1 MDRRR
6 AFTVAALTAAL
17 LLPLSGCATTS
28 SSGAGGKPKV
38 RLSAKRMCE
47 AHGGT
52 YNAQGQSCSYASQTR
67 QAKQSCQDQGG
78 VYLPEEQYCEI
89 ETGN

>member
-6 AFTVAALTAAL
+6 AFTGIALATTL
-17 LLPLSGCATTS
+17 LLPLSGCAAT
-28 SSGAGGKPKV
+28 KKV
-38 RLSAKRMCE
+38 RLSAKWMCG

-52 YNAQGQSCSYASQTR
+52 YNAQSQSCSYASQTR
-67 QAKQSCQDQGG
+67 QARQSCQDQGG

-89 ETGN
+89 EAGN